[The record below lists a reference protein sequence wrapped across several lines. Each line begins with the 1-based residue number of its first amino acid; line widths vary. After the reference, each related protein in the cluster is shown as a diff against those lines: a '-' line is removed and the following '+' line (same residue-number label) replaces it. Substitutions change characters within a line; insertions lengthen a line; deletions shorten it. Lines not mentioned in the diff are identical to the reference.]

1 MKTAQPLK
9 AFFNS
14 LATTACI
21 LLLIVAAI
29 PGCAPSADG
38 SNHPAAPS
46 GKAPSAAAKAAVD
59 SPPPTSAATETRAA
73 DQILKDMEKAYRQAT
88 TYADDGNVVLHFDRG
103 GKPFEDKFA
112 FAISFSRPNKLRLVC
127 YNAMAVSDGQQF
139 HASVKDI
146 PNLVLEIPAPNPL
159 TIEDILRDPQLQAA
173 LVQTPAGPPVQ
184 LHCLLREDTAAQ
196 LMVNAKSGAKLLP
209 PEPIDGRYCNRI
221 EIEKPDGK
229 LVLWIDQQDNLLRR
243 IALPTD
249 EFKKQ
254 LDEGGPVTNVSL
266 TINLDKAQINRP
278 IDDLAFK
285 FEVPENATKAA
296 SLMPVVPPAAIA
308 THTDPASFKLT
319 KLWSAADLKEPGNL
333 LIVENAEGNPHIFVV
348 DGWRAVAE
356 IDAEGKLVAR
366 HELDIP
372 ENAIVTTLQT
382 ATDSQGKR
390 FFVASGPA
398 QPQFFVFDDAW
409 QKTLDFP
416 KPEDSAGMGL
426 SAVRI
431 ADLKGDG
438 TPNFYVGYYG
448 DAGLQGVSLNGNLL
462 WRERSLQFPLPCAVT
477 EPDASG
483 QRRLLCTHRNGTIIL
498 YTAEGKPNGEVVVP
512 NRFVS
517 IVDSADLNHDGK
529 NSYCAMALTA
539 EEKNEAIGI
548 TLDGRQLWNYPLPDG
563 VHGRPIDVISTGN
576 LTGDAAGQWLLS
588 AADGSIHVVGA
599 DGKPI
604 DKWNH
609 GAALTGLA
617 TTKLADHRVLLVAS
631 LLEKPDGDTK
641 AILEAFQID
650 PIEK

>member
-1 MKTAQPLK
+1 MITAQPLK

-14 LATTACI
+14 LSTAACI
-21 LLLIVAAI
+21 LLLIAMAI

-38 SNHPAAPS
+38 SNHPSAV
-46 GKAPSAAAKAAVD
+46 GKAAAKETGPAATENTTNA
-59 SPPPTSAATETRAA
+59 PATETRTA

-88 TYADDGNVVLHFDRG
+88 TYADDGNVILHFDRG
-103 GKPFEDKFA
+103 GKPLEDKFP

-127 YNAMAVSDGQQF
+127 YDAMAVSDGQLF
-139 HASVKDI
+139 HASVKGI

-159 TIEDILRDPQLQAA
+159 TIEDVLRDPQLQAA

-184 LHCLLREDTAAQ
+184 LHVLLREDTAAQ
-196 LMVNAKSGAKLLP
+196 LMLNATSPAKLLP
-209 PEPIDGRYCNRI
+209 AEPIDGRYCNRI
-221 EIEKPDGK
+221 EITKPDGK
-229 LVLWIDQQDNLLRR
+229 LVLWIDQQDNLIRR

-254 LDEGGPVTNVSL
+254 LNEGGPVSNVSL

-278 IDDLAFK
+278 IDELAFK
-285 FEVPENATKAA
+285 FEVPENATKAS
-296 SLMPVVPPAAIA
+296 SLMPVVKPAEIA
-308 THTDPASFKLT
+308 PHTDPANYKLT
-319 KLWSAADLKEPGNL
+319 KLWSATDLKEPGNL
-333 LIVENAEGNPHIFVV
+333 LVVDVPDAGPRIFVL

-372 ENAIVTTLQT
+372 AEAIVTNLQT

-390 FFVASGPA
+390 YFVASGPA

-409 QKTLDFP
+409 QKLLDFP

-431 ADLKGDG
+431 ADLKGEG
-438 TPNFYVGYYG
+438 KPTLYVGYLG
-448 DAGLQGVSLNGNLL
+448 DAGLQGVSLDGNRL
-462 WRERSLQFPLPCAVT
+462 WSERSLQFAMPCAVT
-477 EPDASG
+477 EPDASD
-483 QRRLLCTHRNGTIIL
+483 QRRLLCTHRSGTIIL
-498 YTAEGKPNGEVVVP
+498 FSAEGKPQGEVVVP

-529 NSYCAMALTA
+529 NSYCALALTA

-548 TLDGRQLWNYPLPDG
+548 ALDGRQLWTYPLPDG
-563 VHGRPIDVISTGN
+563 VHGRPIDIISTGDV
-576 LTGDAAGQWLLS
+576 TGEAAGQWLLAGS
-588 AADGSIHVVGA
+588 DGSIHIVGA

-604 DKWNH
+604 EKWNH

-617 TTKLADHRVLLVAS
+617 ATKLADHRVLLVAS

-641 AILEAFQID
+641 AVLEAFQVE
-650 PIEK
+650 PVEK